1 MSTPARPLAGRVVA
15 VAGATGQAGRA
26 TVRRLAADGATVA
39 CAGTDPRRLD
49 ALLDATRRAV
59 PGATVVGQVLDLL
72 DPQAAHDWADHIEA
86 EHGSVDGLVHL
97 VGGWRGSKKFTDID
111 LSDWDFLHDQ
121 LVRTLQHTSLGFHDA
136 LLRSPAG
143 RFAIVSAAGAAK
155 PTAGNAAYASAKA
168 AAETWTLALA
178 DSFRAVSAAA
188 AAEAEAAVGGTSD
201 PQPQRAAAAILVI
214 KALVTPEMRA
224 AKPNAKFA
232 GFTDVADLAEAIAD
246 LWNRPA
252 ADLNGQHL
260 WLTPR

>member
-1 MSTPARPLAGRVVA
+1 MTNSSQPMSGRVVA
-15 VAGATGQAGRA
+15 VAGATGPAGYA
-26 TVRRLAADGATVA
+26 TVRRLAAAGATVA

-49 ALLDATRRAV
+49 ALLDVTRRAV

-72 DPQAAHDWADHIEA
+72 DPQAAHDWSDHVEA
-86 EHGSVDGLVHL
+86 EYGSVDGLVHL
-97 VGGWRGSKKFTDID
+97 VGGWRGSKKFTDIQ

-121 LVRTLQHTSLGFHDA
+121 LVRTLQHTTLGFHDA
-136 LLRSPAG
+136 LLRSPAA
-143 RFAIVSAAGAAK
+143 RFVIVSATGAAK

-178 DSFRAVSAAA
+178 DSFRSVAA
-188 AAEAEAAVGGTSD
+188 AAEEPV
-201 PQPQRAAAAILVI
+201 RAAAAILVV
-214 KALVTPEMRA
+214 KALVTPEMRQ

-232 GFTDVADLAEAIAD
+232 GFTDVADLADTITD

>member
-1 MSTPARPLAGRVVA
+1 MIAGIPRPLNGRVVA
-15 VAGATGQAGRA
+15 VAGATGAAGHA
-26 TVRRLAADGATVA
+26 TVRSLAAAGATVA

-72 DPQAAHDWADHIEA
+72 DPQAAHDWSDHVEA

-97 VGGWRGSKKFTDID
+97 VGGWRGSKKFTDIQ

-121 LVRTLQHTSLGFHDA
+121 LVRTLQHTTLGFHDA
-136 LLRSPAG
+136 LLRSPNA
-143 RFAIVSAAGAAK
+143 RVAVVSAAGAAK
-155 PTAGNAAYASAKA
+155 PTAGNAAYAGAKA
-168 AAETWTLALA
+168 AAEAWTLALA
-178 DSFRAVSAAA
+178 DSFRSVSAAA
-188 AAEAEAAVGGTSD
+188 EQPQHAAAV
-201 PQPQRAAAAILVI
+201 ILVI
-214 KALVTPEMRA
+214 KALVTQQMRE

-232 GFTDVADLAEAIAD
+232 GFTDVADLAQTITD

-252 ADLNGQHL
+252 AELNGQHL

>member
-1 MSTPARPLAGRVVA
+1 MTSTRSPLPMQGRVVA
-15 VAGATGQAGRA
+15 VAGATGSAGRA
-26 TVRRLAADGATVA
+26 TVRALAAAGATVA

-72 DPQAAHDWADHIEA
+72 DPQAAGDWSDHIEA
-86 EHGSVDGLVHL
+86 EHGTVDGLIHL

-121 LVRTLQHTSLGFHDA
+121 LVRTLQHTTLGFHDA
-136 LLRSPAG
+136 LLRSPQA
-143 RFAIVSAAGAAK
+143 RFAVVSAAGAAK
-155 PTAGNAAYASAKA
+155 PTAGNACYATAKA
-168 AAETWTLALA
+168 AAETWTLSLA
-178 DSFRAVSAAA
+178 DSFRTLV
-188 AAEAEAAVGGTSD
+188 AAEE
-201 PQPQRAAAAILVI
+201 QPERAAAVILVI
-214 KALVTPEMRA
+214 KALVTDEMRA

-232 GFTDVADLAEAIAD
+232 GFTHVDDLATTITD